1 MSSRLVEHADAIHA
15 SEMAAQRLRTNLSL
29 IRMDPVEWVKDA
41 VRNPDSRISL
51 QGRKW
56 QVSLGN
62 ATIIIRDG
70 TFAIE
75 NGILQ
80 KEQSISVEPLEIPFA
95 ICKLPDFSGISV
107 PEPFFF
113 TACTDT
119 ECSLICPWD
128 RLPENSLEHS
138 GPWRCFR
145 VAQPMNLELVDHFA
159 GLTRLLV
166 SNRIGVFS
174 ASTFLT
180 EYVFVPDSQWDQ
192 ADSPESPVSGK
203 SGSAGSLRHTA
214 GRSGQRKELRSFSRE
229 AEYRSSF
236 ERRKSGGGDN
246 GMGGCSTAGFPYLVF
261 GFGGTAAADWSSFT
275 NSLAAVSRLAM
286 FCSSLGTTILVA
298 LPSASFS

>member
-95 ICKLPDFSGISV
+95 ICKLPDFPGISV

-180 EYVFVPDSQWDQ
+180 DYVFVPDSQWDQ
-192 ADSPESPVSGK
+192 AREI
-203 SGSAGSLRHTA
+203 
-214 GRSGQRKELRSFSRE
+214 LRSHRFLGSP
-229 AEYRSSF
+229 
-236 ERRKSGGGDN
+236 DQ
-246 GMGGCSTAGFPYLVF
+246 P
-261 GFGGTAAADWSSFT
+261 AA
-275 NSLAAVSRLAM
+275 
-286 FCSSLGTTILVA
+286 
-298 LPSASFS
+298 

>member
-166 SNRIGVFS
+166 SNRIGVF
-174 ASTFLT
+174 
-180 EYVFVPDSQWDQ
+180 
-192 ADSPESPVSGK
+192 
-203 SGSAGSLRHTA
+203 LRP
-214 GRSGQRKELRSFSRE
+214 RF
-229 AEYRSSF
+229 
-236 ERRKSGGGDN
+236 
-246 GMGGCSTAGFPYLVF
+246 
-261 GFGGTAAADWSSFT
+261 
-275 NSLAAVSRLAM
+275 
-286 FCSSLGTTILVA
+286 
-298 LPSASFS
+298 

>member
-70 TFAIE
+70 TFGIE

-95 ICKLPDFSGISV
+95 ICK
-107 PEPFFF
+107 
-113 TACTDT
+113 
-119 ECSLICPWD
+119 
-128 RLPENSLEHS
+128 LPENSLEHS

-180 EYVFVPDSQWDQ
+180 DYVFVPDSQWDQ
-192 ADSPESPVSGK
+192 AREI
-203 SGSAGSLRHTA
+203 
-214 GRSGQRKELRSFSRE
+214 LRSHRFLGSP
-229 AEYRSSF
+229 
-236 ERRKSGGGDN
+236 DQ
-246 GMGGCSTAGFPYLVF
+246 P
-261 GFGGTAAADWSSFT
+261 AA
-275 NSLAAVSRLAM
+275 
-286 FCSSLGTTILVA
+286 
-298 LPSASFS
+298 